1 MIFAFAIVFR
11 GFLGFSV
18 GLTVAGVLVV
28 VAAALPS
35 TATLNETKRNRNR
48 NRKREEKL
56 CIIENEGSA

>member
-11 GFLGFSV
+11 GFFGFSV

-28 VAAALPS
+28 ALPS

>member
-1 MIFAFAIVFR
+1 MIFAFAIVFK
-11 GFLGFSV
+11 GFFGFSV

-48 NRKREEKL
+48 KREEKL